1 MVDWFGEWDG
11 RRGERVKGRWVR
23 GGWRV
28 GIVVNG
34 MVGFKESC
42 LYGTGTLWRWMKMG
56 SGSLMWKLTWGCL
69 VR

>member
-1 MVDWFGEWDG
+1 M
-11 RRGERVKGRWVR
+11 R

-56 SGSLMWKLTWGCL
+56 SGSLMWKLTWG
-69 VR
+69 VW